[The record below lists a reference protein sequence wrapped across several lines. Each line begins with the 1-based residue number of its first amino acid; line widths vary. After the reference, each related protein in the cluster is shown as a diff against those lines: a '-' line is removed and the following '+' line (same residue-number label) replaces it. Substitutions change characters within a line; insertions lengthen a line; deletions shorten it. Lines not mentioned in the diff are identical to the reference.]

1 MRSFALVALV
11 ALGSARADTC
21 APPVASPWV
30 QVCRLF
36 DVFAAATPF
45 KEFAV
50 SVRADLGRA
59 RGTPR
64 VLEAA
69 FGATTLETSMRVA
82 STSKWPATATI
93 LRLAARGAIDLDAP
107 VSAYLPWWTADP
119 ADARSRTTTRDAL
132 RFCSGYSCGE
142 GCVGGD
148 VCPSR
153 AAATASDCFKAV
165 YDGEGDGEVAAHAPG
180 RFWEYNSLHLNLAAA
195 VGETA
200 TGVPAGELL
209 QETLRA
215 LGMANSTYCAGGLEG
230 CVPELAASLV
240 TTGAD
245 YDRFLGAVYARA
257 LPGLADG
264 DFDDG
269 EEDLGALMET
279 DWPEGEWPAPFN
291 PSNRELA
298 ASTGHQIYG
307 NWLVCQNN
315 NGTATLPAA
324 CVAENV
330 RADAGYNGFWPELD
344 RARGYW
350 YLIATDARR
359 G

>member
-132 RFCSGYSCGE
+132 RFCSGYSCGAL
-142 GCVGGD
+142 CVGGD
-148 VCPSR
+148 VCPDPSASSVPDCWR
-153 AAATASDCFKAV
+153 AVFDAQNAT
-165 YDGEGDGEVAAHAPG
+165 YPPGDD
-180 RFWEYNSLHLNLAAA
+180 WEYNSLHLNLAAA
-195 VGETA
+195 AAELAQPPGPRAPATTA
-200 TGVPAGELL
+200 RLL
-209 QETLRA
+209 QDTLDA
-215 LGMANSTYCAGGLEG
+215 LGMASSTYCPAGLDG
-230 CVPELAASLV
+230 CVPTLAA
-240 TTGAD
+240 
-245 YDRFLGAVYARA
+245 
-257 LPGLADG
+257 
-264 DFDDG
+264 
-269 EEDLGALMET
+269 DLDT
-279 DWPEGEWPAPFN
+279 
-291 PSNRELA
+291 
-298 ASTGHQIYG
+298 
-307 NWLVCQNN
+307 
-315 NGTATLPAA
+315 
-324 CVAENV
+324 
-330 RADAGYNGFWPELD
+330 
-344 RARGYW
+344 
-350 YLIATDARR
+350 
-359 G
+359 